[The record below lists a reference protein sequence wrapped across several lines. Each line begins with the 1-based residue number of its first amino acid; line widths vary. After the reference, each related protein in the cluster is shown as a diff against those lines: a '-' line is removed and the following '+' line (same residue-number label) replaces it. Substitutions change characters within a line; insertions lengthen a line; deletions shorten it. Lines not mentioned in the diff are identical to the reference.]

1 MYQSVFFVR
10 FVYIFVLSKQLG
22 HYKNHVKVSLIAIQQ
37 QGIFP
42 LHFESF
48 NMKTVT
54 ITKRIGKVDKIRSMA
69 INQTAKHFDCDPSHV
84 RKIDSG
90 ERENE
95 EIKKYYRELY
105 TKLSKLLTA

>member
-1 MYQSVFFVR
+1 MQYNIRGFFL
-10 FVYIFVLSKQLG
+10 YIMNS
-22 HYKNHVKVSLIAIQQ
+22 Y
-37 QGIFP
+37 
-42 LHFESF
+42 
-48 NMKTVT
+48 MKTVT

-90 ERENE
+90 ERDNE